1 MLFLAGLASGLLCA
15 ILIVLLKPLL
25 VRYALARP
33 NARSSHREPTPQ
45 GGGIAV
51 LAACLSMTFLF
62 APALGA
68 WSGAL
73 AAVAAAAASLA
84 LLGAA
89 DDIRP
94 LPALPRLVLQFAV
107 VAGVVAAAE
116 IRILPDSI
124 PLLVERLLL
133 VLAGTWFVNLV
144 NFMDGLDWITVAEM
158 VPVTA
163 FIAALGALG
172 TVSPATGLV
181 AAALCGA
188 LLGFAPFNRP
198 VASLFLGDVGS
209 LPIGLLAGWLLLELA
224 GTGAIAAAILLP
236 LYHLADATMTLLK
249 RLARGERVTQA
260 HRSHFYQK
268 ATDHGFSALAVSGT
282 VFVLNLA
289 LAALAA
295 LSLTWPEPAARPRRL
310 APASSSSP

>member
-1 MLFLAGLASGLLCA
+1 
-15 ILIVLLKPLL
+15 
-25 VRYALARP
+25 
-33 NARSSHREPTPQ
+33 
-45 GGGIAV
+45 
-51 LAACLSMTFLF
+51 MTFLF

-116 IRILPDSI
+116 IRILPDWI

-224 GTGAIAAAILLP
+224 GTGAIAAALLLP
-236 LYHLADATMTLLK
+236 LYPLADATVTLLK

-260 HRSHFYQK
+260 HRSHFYQM
-268 ATDHGFSALAVSGT
+268 ATDHGFSPLAVSGT

-295 LSLTWPEPAARPRRL
+295 LSLTRPEPAAQAAALGAGILLVALILRTFARPRPRL
-310 APASSSSP
+310 AGGAPR